1 MLIMKTFKLFAFLL
15 MATSCVFA
23 QKLPVLLLPENAT
36 LHFLSPETIQYV
48 DISTKSIVGDLPL
61 KNVLRI
67 KRMADTP
74 LRNVDRVVTAF
85 ADAVVTVTGET
96 FIAQYRIVY
105 AAVQPGLEFPTQVE
119 ILPQDMR
126 PLELNGLSLS
136 KVQLEKLASS
146 LLFKK
151 NEHRIAHSKAFDIY
165 GNVNHLATFG
175 DYIFL
180 DVSFL
185 NRSNLKYDTDEIR
198 FKIEDDK
205 INKASTVQS
214 IVIKPE
220 FMLFGNPTFRRNYRN
235 VFVFK
240 KFSFPGHKMLKMEMN
255 EKQISGRVIGL
266 KLKYKDVLEAD
277 IL

>member
-1 MLIMKTFKLFAFLL
+1 
-15 MATSCVFA
+15 MATSFAFA
-23 QKLPVLLLPENAT
+23 QKLPALLLPENAT
-36 LHFLSPETIQYV
+36 LHFLSPEAIQYV

-67 KRMADTP
+67 KRIADTA
-74 LRNVDRVVTAF
+74 LRSAGQAVAAF

-96 FIAQYRIVY
+96 FMAQYRIVY
-105 AAVQPGLEFPTQVE
+105 AAVQPGREFPTQVE

-126 PLELNGLSLS
+126 PLETTGLSLS
-136 KVQLEKLASS
+136 KIQLDKLASS

-180 DVSFL
+180 DVGFV

-198 FKIEDDK
+198 FKIEDEK

-214 IVIKPE
+214 IEIKPE
-220 FMLFGNPTFRRNYRN
+220 FMLFGNPAFRRNYRN

-240 KFSFPGHKMLKMEMN
+240 KFSFPGHKILKMELN
-255 EKQISGRVIGL
+255 EKQISGRVLSL
-266 KLKYKDVLEAD
+266 KLKYKDVLDAD
-277 IL
+277 VL